1 MISGKTMHIFIYFEQ
16 NEKYTS
22 NLEHPS
28 QKTTHQIRD
37 YQNLSSDRNNFT
49 KNKSISNDFGV
60 EEAVN
65 IQTRL
70 KTLILTL
77 LTNQILILIT
87 MQSCFEEFWNP
98 NLNKLPH
105 FWNPNQ
111 NKLTDF
117 CNPHQNK
124 LLDFWSPNQ
133 NKLPDVWNL
142 NQNKLTDF

>member
-1 MISGKTMHIFIYFEQ
+1 MAFWNQKWHRILEQSANTYKSLKDFGINHILWINDLAFAEVRVKRKIRSKKVSREMISGKTMHIFIYFEQ

-37 YQNLSSDRNNFT
+37 YKNLSSDRNNFT

-65 IQTRL
+65 IQTCL

-77 LTNQILILIT
+77 LKN
-87 MQSCFEEFWNP
+87 
-98 NLNKLPH
+98 
-105 FWNPNQ
+105 
-111 NKLTDF
+111 
-117 CNPHQNK
+117 
-124 LLDFWSPNQ
+124 
-133 NKLPDVWNL
+133 
-142 NQNKLTDF
+142 